1 MTNREALMRLSADK
15 NDRMAVTSLHDNNAQ
30 IIRTTV
36 GRYFGAGTIAD
47 NAEFALMQRLVDH
60 ARLYEDS
67 EDPEAWLARCTNT
80 ECDRLRNEAV
90 HDKANRD

>member
-1 MTNREALMRLSADK
+1 
-15 NDRMAVTSLHDNNAQ
+15 
-30 IIRTTV
+30 
-36 GRYFGAGTIAD
+36 
-47 NAEFALMQRLVDH
+47 MQRLADH